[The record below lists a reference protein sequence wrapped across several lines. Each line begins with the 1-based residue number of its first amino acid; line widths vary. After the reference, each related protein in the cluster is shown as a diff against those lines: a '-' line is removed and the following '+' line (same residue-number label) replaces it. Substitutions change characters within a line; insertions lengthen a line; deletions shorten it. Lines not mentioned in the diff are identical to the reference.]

1 MSMASSIIVGHK
13 YSTANF
19 HLKPY
24 PRSQALYWSPISRL
38 SFPNCTEKMGSW
50 GNKTILQ
57 TNKRYRFRKSFV
69 VYANGEAGAPLPSG
83 PPSSNPMSWILGLF
97 VSFVLPF
104 FSNKWGPLWVVKN
117 RIENAVQTVEDI
129 AEAVEKV
136 AAEVDKIAED
146 MADDLPQGKLK
157 NLVELVENVAEKT
170 AKTADSL
177 DNVIDKVQEAQ
188 DEVEDIV
195 ESLAKQAKNPPKEA
209 QDQ

>member
-13 YSTANF
+13 STSNF
-19 HLKPY
+19 HMIKPY

-38 SFPNCTEKMGSW
+38 SFLNSTEKMGSF
-50 GNKTILQ
+50 GNKMRLQ
-57 TNKRYRFRKSFV
+57 SNNSHFRNSFG
-69 VYANGEAGAPLPSG
+69 VYANSVPGDPLPSG
-83 PPSSNPMSWILGLF
+83 PPSNSHKSWILGLV

-104 FSNKWGPLWVVKN
+104 FTNKWGPLWVLKN

-177 DNVIDKVQEAQ
+177 DNVIDKIQEAQ

-209 QDQ
+209 KDQ